1 MEKLIIQSPA
11 KLNLYLK
18 VTKKLSNGYH
28 ELDTSFQLIDI
39 FDTLEFVNSDSTN
52 INVSCSER
60 NINQE
65 DNIIFKAANKLK
77 EITSKKV
84 GINISLKKNIPIGG
98 GLGGG
103 SSNAATTICVLNK
116 LWKLNLSSNELIKIG
131 VKLGADVP
139 LFIKGES
146 SYAKGIGEKLTPKKL
161 ISGKF
166 VVISPDIHS
175 STKEMF
181 NLYDQQKNN
190 KDITNAFAQNDFW
203 QVFIEKNNQVSKFYK
218 KYSQNFDICL
228 SGTGSSMFVKYND
241 ELEKEKIIKI
251 IPSNWRFFFAK
262 PLQYSPLKSLEIN
275 GV

>member
-65 DNIIFKAANKLK
+65 DNIVFKAANKLK

-146 SYAKGIGEKLTPKKL
+146 SYAKGIGEKLTPKKS

-190 KDITNAFAQNDFW
+190 KHITNAFTQNDFW
-203 QVFIEKNNQVSKFYK
+203 QVFIDKN
-218 KYSQNFDICL
+218 I
-228 SGTGSSMFVKYND
+228 SSLM
-241 ELEKEKIIKI
+241 
-251 IPSNWRFFFAK
+251 SS
-262 PLQYSPLKSLEIN
+262 LQK
-275 GV
+275 V